1 MIEGLW
7 RGTGEG
13 ESVMHV
19 VAVGHGVLIDTDWVQ
34 TVDVQ
39 KVGVE
44 RAVEALTD
52 MAMAA
57 ILVHTQFAMLAP
69 GEGEVR
75 RTAKRAEGAQLCDK
89 EQGLY
94 AKYRGAGVVVR
105 DLGVEDPRMGT
116 PVRSRVEEGQADE
129 QYNRLWACVGLARYG
144 HTGW

>member
-1 MIEGLW
+1 MEW
-7 RGTGEG
+7 
-13 ESVMHV
+13 VMHV
-19 VAVGHGVLIDTDWVQ
+19 VAVSHGVLIDTDWVQ

-69 GEGEVR
+69 GEEEVR
-75 RTAKRAEGAQLCDK
+75 KTAKRARGAQLSGR
-89 EQGLY
+89 EMGLY
-94 AKYRGAGVVVR
+94 AKYRAAG
-105 DLGVEDPRMGT
+105 GVAREWGVGDPRMGT
-116 PVRSRVEEGQADE
+116 PVRSRVEEGPADE
-129 QYNRLWACVGLARYG
+129 QYTRLWACVGLARYG